1 MKPTTLAGTISDS
14 RACATMYP
22 NITTIINLLP
32 LTSVTSSGV
41 ERANSSLR
49 FVKNAFR
56 STMGE
61 DRLNALILMYVN
73 NDIEINI
80 EEIIDIFATK
90 HPRRMLLSNPLL

>member
-22 NITTIINLLP
+22 NITTIINLVLF
-32 LTSVTSSGV
+32 TSVTSSGV

-49 FVKNAFR
+49 FVKKMDFEVQC
-56 STMGE
+56 E
-61 DRLNALILMYVN
+61 DRFNTLILMYVN

-80 EEIIDIFATK
+80 
-90 HPRRMLLSNPLL
+90 